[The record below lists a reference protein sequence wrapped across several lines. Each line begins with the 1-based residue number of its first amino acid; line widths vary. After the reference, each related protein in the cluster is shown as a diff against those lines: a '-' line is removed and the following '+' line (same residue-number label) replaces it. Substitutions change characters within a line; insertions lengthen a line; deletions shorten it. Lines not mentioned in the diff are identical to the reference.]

1 MIIWEFKK
9 KNVGLN
15 ILEVGLKEELVK
27 KVEREWS

>member
-9 KNVGLN
+9 KSVGLN
-15 ILEVGLKEELVK
+15 ILGVGLKEELVK